1 MKLIIFLLLLSCN
14 CFGQIQVFYEPPDD
28 DGVTKGEGQ
37 VIILYDTAVAPPS
50 IPDRRRSFNGL
61 RWDRKAC
68 PHKWI
73 ELHQDTVAEK
83 MPTNPYNEIHK
94 AVPAIHI
101 VPFWIEPEFTES
113 IPLICLWCH
122 QEKKKVIHYKK
133 R

>member
-73 ELHQDTVAEK
+73 ELHQDTVE
-83 MPTNPYNEIHK
+83 
-94 AVPAIHI
+94 AVHRGSVFLSTGPLIYIIPA
-101 VPFWIEPEFTES
+101 EFTES